1 MKTRII
7 SALVG
12 LIILGVA
19 IAFYDT
25 IIFNLFITALAVIG
39 IYEGHHA
46 ASLTKKHWRVT
57 LYSMLFAVLILLIP
71 HGRSYIMPAVYALVV
86 LVFAYIL
93 EHHKVFTIR
102 EGAYALLMGVGL
114 PVVFCLILQFRD
126 QFGNEQGILY
136 LAFLLGSAWWSDIGG
151 YFTGDQ
157 SQKDSGGTH
166 WWFGLCHSGQYRYY
180 GAYQL
185 AGCAGDWLSY
195 QSAYSSFWS
204 YLLAYPAAG
213 TA

>member
-93 EHHKVFTIR
+93 ERHNVFTIR

-114 PVVFCLILQFRD
+114 PVVFGLILRLRD
-126 QFGNEQGILY
+126 QLGNEQGILY
-136 LAFLLGSAWWSDIGG
+136 LWK
-151 YFTGDQ
+151 T
-157 SQKDSGGTH
+157 
-166 WWFGLCHSGQYRYY
+166 
-180 GAYQL
+180 
-185 AGCAGDWLSY
+185 
-195 QSAYSSFWS
+195 
-204 YLLAYPAAG
+204 
-213 TA
+213 

>member
-86 LVFAYIL
+86 LVFAYIP
-93 EHHKVFTIR
+93 
-102 EGAYALLMGVGL
+102 LL
-114 PVVFCLILQFRD
+114 IS
-126 QFGNEQGILY
+126 
-136 LAFLLGSAWWSDIGG
+136 LLCSKTKI
-151 YFTGDQ
+151 Q
-157 SQKDSGGTH
+157 NQPH
-166 WWFGLCHSGQYRYY
+166 Q
-180 GAYQL
+180 
-185 AGCAGDWLSY
+185 
-195 QSAYSSFWS
+195 
-204 YLLAYPAAG
+204 PG
-213 TA
+213 TAGEADDFCGWP

>member
-57 LYSMLFAVLILLIP
+57 LYSMLLHIFWNTIMCSPSEKVLTP
-71 HGRSYIMPAVYALVV
+71 
-86 LVFAYIL
+86 F
-93 EHHKVFTIR
+93 
-102 EGAYALLMGVGL
+102 
-114 PVVFCLILQFRD
+114 
-126 QFGNEQGILY
+126 
-136 LAFLLGSAWWSDIGG
+136 
-151 YFTGDQ
+151 
-157 SQKDSGGTH
+157 
-166 WWFGLCHSGQYRYY
+166 
-180 GAYQL
+180 
-185 AGCAGDWLSY
+185 
-195 QSAYSSFWS
+195 
-204 YLLAYPAAG
+204 
-213 TA
+213 

>member
-57 LYSMLFAVLILLIP
+57 L
-71 HGRSYIMPAVYALVV
+71 
-86 LVFAYIL
+86 
-93 EHHKVFTIR
+93 
-102 EGAYALLMGVGL
+102 
-114 PVVFCLILQFRD
+114 
-126 QFGNEQGILY
+126 
-136 LAFLLGSAWWSDIGG
+136 
-151 YFTGDQ
+151 
-157 SQKDSGGTH
+157 
-166 WWFGLCHSGQYRYY
+166 
-180 GAYQL
+180 
-185 AGCAGDWLSY
+185 
-195 QSAYSSFWS
+195 
-204 YLLAYPAAG
+204 
-213 TA
+213 

>member
-12 LIILGVA
+12 LIVLGVA

-71 HGRSYIMPAVYALVV
+71 HASRICIGRTGICIY
-86 LVFAYIL
+86 
-93 EHHKVFTIR
+93 
-102 EGAYALLMGVGL
+102 
-114 PVVFCLILQFRD
+114 
-126 QFGNEQGILY
+126 FG
-136 LAFLLGSAWWSDIGG
+136 
-151 YFTGDQ
+151 T
-157 SQKDSGGTH
+157 
-166 WWFGLCHSGQYRYY
+166 
-180 GAYQL
+180 
-185 AGCAGDWLSY
+185 
-195 QSAYSSFWS
+195 
-204 YLLAYPAAG
+204 P
-213 TA
+213 

>member
-93 EHHKVFTIR
+93 EHHQVFTIR
-102 EGAYALLMGVGL
+102 EGARGVRL
-114 PVVFCLILQFRD
+114 
-126 QFGNEQGILY
+126 
-136 LAFLLGSAWWSDIGG
+136 
-151 YFTGDQ
+151 
-157 SQKDSGGTH
+157 
-166 WWFGLCHSGQYRYY
+166 
-180 GAYQL
+180 
-185 AGCAGDWLSY
+185 
-195 QSAYSSFWS
+195 
-204 YLLAYPAAG
+204 
-213 TA
+213 

>member
-114 PVVFCLILQFRD
+114 PVVFGLILQFRD

-151 YFTGDQ
+151 YFTGM
-157 SQKDSGGTH
+157 
-166 WWFGLCHSGQYRYY
+166 LCGKHK
-180 GAYQL
+180 L
-185 AGCAGDWLSY
+185 C
-195 QSAYSSFWS
+195 
-204 YLLAYPAAG
+204 P
-213 TA
+213 